1 MHWWCKTNKRRV
13 LKRGESNSFEAFS
26 KLPWIVIHSHSPQ
39 SWCQHA
45 ISTCICRMLV
55 NGLVSARWRREVERA
70 KGRKV
75 VVMKVTRPKIF
86 ASSESACSVCRDLFH
101 GCFAEGSVEDK
112 IDACYQA
119 IMKVDVPQVR
129 PSGSVDEDGW
139 RWNEVEKLFW
149 RVCHLGTLGD
159 FVAGQARHVARTTPT
174 RHCGLAR
181 CGGSAR
187 WICVSF
193 LSQTNYIK
201 KYMYIVDCLN
211 TLIWFCIISQVY
223 VDLVEDRSCA
233 NSYLVSLKALAG
245 NIQCF
250 QCQEL
255 VYYFHKTEPKGD
267 GAILIF
273 LPGDILRRGPSMFV
287 RSYVVG
293 FVRGQVGV
301 TSPRPTSV
309 YTSQASRCSC
319 RSESGM
325 KRTKMKHEWSKCLSN
340 CFLN

>member
-101 GCFAEGSVEDK
+101 GCFAEGSVEDE

-129 PSGSVDEDGW
+129 LSGSGW
-139 RWNEVEKLFW
+139 RWMKMERSGKIVLKSLPFGNFGRLRGRPSAARCKDYSDKTLRACALWRECEVDLCVIFVPNKLHQKIHVYCRLFEHFDLILHNFTGLRGLGWGQILCEFILGIPESFGWKHPVLPVSGVGVLFPQDRTQGW
-149 RVCHLGTLGD
+149 R
-159 FVAGQARHVARTTPT
+159 RHSDLPT
-174 RHCGLAR
+174 RWHLT
-181 CGGSAR
+181 S
-187 WICVSF
+187 WSF
-193 LSQTNYIK
+193 
-201 KYMYIVDCLN
+201 
-211 TLIWFCIISQVY
+211 Y
-223 VDLVEDRSCA
+223 VRTFVCCRLCPRS
-233 NSYLVSLKALAG
+233 G
-245 NIQCF
+245 W
-250 QCQEL
+250 
-255 VYYFHKTEPKGD
+255 
-267 GAILIF
+267 
-273 LPGDILRRGPSMFV
+273 GDITKTYIRLYQS
-287 RSYVVG
+287 G
-293 FVRGQVGV
+293 F
-301 TSPRPTSV
+301 TMLLSKWKWHEKNKDE
-309 YTSQASRCSC
+309 AW
-319 RSESGM
+319 M
-325 KRTKMKHEWSKCLSN
+325 K
-340 CFLN
+340 